1 VTTKEDYTNLLE
13 VLCAKFGFKDD
24 KLHDLVTALIIPNPK
39 TEIARVICHEKE
51 DRIGIAFHVDLV
63 PTDAIQ
69 IYQVAKDAYPKIE
82 LFHIYYQSIDG
93 LTYTGIDAQMM
104 LEQEREVRYFE
115 AFAKRENAQQIEEA
129 QIEQLEKKGKITF
142 H

>member
-1 VTTKEDYTNLLE
+1 MTTRETYANLLE
-13 VLCAKFGFKDD
+13 VLCKKFGFQED
-24 KLHDLVTALIIPNPK
+24 KLHELVTGFIIPNPK
-39 TEIARVICHEKE
+39 TEIARLICHEQD

-69 IYQVAKDAYPKIE
+69 IYNAAKETYPKIE
-82 LFHIYYQSIDG
+82 LFNIYYQDVKG

-104 LEQEREVRYFE
+104 LEQDRQNKYFQ
-115 AFAKRENAQQIEEA
+115 AFAQQEKQQAQEEW
-129 QIEQLEKKGKITF
+129 QLKQLERKGKITF

>member
-1 VTTKEDYTNLLE
+1 MTTREEYGKLLE
-13 VLCAKFGFKDD
+13 VLLQKFGFVED
-24 KLHDLVTALIIPNPK
+24 KLHELVTSLVIPNPK
-39 TEIARVICHEKE
+39 TEIARLICHETD

-69 IYQVAKDAYPKIE
+69 IYNIAKETYPKLE
-82 LFHIYYQSIDG
+82 LFNIYYQDSKG

-104 LEQEREVRYFE
+104 LEQDRQNKYFQ
-115 AFAKRENAQQIEEA
+115 AFAQQEKHKAQEDWEIK
-129 QIEQLEKKGKITF
+129 QLEKKGKITF